1 MWRAQVHRDGDD
13 DDDETALQDFFIDHG
28 NCSMFSDVEN
38 L

>member
-1 MWRAQVHRDGDD
+1 MWQAQVHRDGD